1 MPIIEEQNLTEFL
14 AEVKLKMENI
24 TFSNQKYI
32 QEINNYVYEN
42 DGKFIRSRL
51 VYLYGSHIGIRNEK
65 LLELAAAVELIHLST
80 LVHDDIIDDAPIRRG
95 RPTIYKNWGAKKAL
109 LYGDYLYTK
118 TFSTLNSLKNKNIAG
133 VLIKCAE
140 KLIEGEFQQIS
151 EVENQTNSLEK
162 YKEIINAKTAVL
174 FSGALKSIGIYA
186 EFNAKQLDILF
197 KLGHEFGYAFQL
209 NDDLMDFNSEIV
221 SGKKKY
227 KDLDEGKLTFPLLIS
242 MESSMI
248 VEKEEIYACMSAGN
262 FQRIEK
268 IIESHNGFEKTR
280 IERDSSIKNCIE
292 YTKNFIKLDNTN
304 YIEFFLKDT
313 LKA

>member
-133 VLIKCAE
+133 VLIECAE

-242 MESSMI
+242 IESSMI

>member
-133 VLIKCAE
+133 VLIECAE

-227 KDLDEGKLTFPLLIS
+227 KDLDEGKLTYPLLIS

>member
-51 VYLYGSHIGIRNEK
+51 VYLYGSHVGIRNEK
-65 LLELAAAVELIHLST
+65 LLELAAAIELIHLST

-95 RPTIYKNWGAKKAL
+95 RPTIYKNWGTKKAL

-133 VLIKCAE
+133 VLIECAE

-151 EVENQTNSLEK
+151 ELENQTNSLEK
-162 YKEIINAKTAVL
+162 YKEIINAKTTVL

-197 KLGHEFGYAFQL
+197 KLGYEFGYAFQL

-227 KDLDEGKLTFPLLIS
+227 KDLDEGKLTYPLLIS
-242 MESSMI
+242 LESSMI
-248 VEKEEIYACMSAGN
+248 IEREEIYACMNAGN
-262 FQRIEK
+262 FQRIEE

-280 IERDSSIKNCIE
+280 IERDNSIKNCIE
-292 YTKNFIKLDNTN
+292 YTKNFIKLGNTN

>member
-133 VLIKCAE
+133 VLIECAE

-151 EVENQTNSLEK
+151 EVENQTN
-162 YKEIINAKTAVL
+162 
-174 FSGALKSIGIYA
+174 
-186 EFNAKQLDILF
+186 
-197 KLGHEFGYAFQL
+197 
-209 NDDLMDFNSEIV
+209 
-221 SGKKKY
+221 
-227 KDLDEGKLTFPLLIS
+227 
-242 MESSMI
+242 
-248 VEKEEIYACMSAGN
+248 
-262 FQRIEK
+262 
-268 IIESHNGFEKTR
+268 
-280 IERDSSIKNCIE
+280 
-292 YTKNFIKLDNTN
+292 
-304 YIEFFLKDT
+304 
-313 LKA
+313 

>member
-51 VYLYGSHIGIRNEK
+51 VYLYGSHIGIKNEK
-65 LLELAAAVELIHLST
+65 LLELAAAIELIHLST

-133 VLIKCAE
+133 VLIECAE

-227 KDLDEGKLTFPLLIS
+227 KDLDEGKLTYPLLIS
-242 MESSMI
+242 LESSMI